1 MVGNRPKKVFLERG
15 QPYCKRI
22 RRDNC
27 AVQAM
32 TLPKI
37 SNYNM
42 RSLIPKIGNFSL
54 DMKERSVDIS
64 FLTEVWEKLEN
75 RKHQFKLEELL
86 EMEGV
91 QYISTPR
98 PGAKRGGGAA
108 IAVRLES
115 FSITKLNISIPKG
128 LEVVWGILK
137 PRVISEKMTKIISCC
152 FYSPPKSRKRSSLV
166 DHITQTLQQLL
177 SLHPNAGIVISGDRN
192 SLDIPTLL
200 NIDPSLR
207 QLVKKVTRGLRVLDI
222 ILSNLGKFYDEP
234 IIVQPILPDN
244 PNKGVPSDHSG
255 VVATPHTDPDKPHLR
270 TKIVRTIRPL
280 PESLIS
286 TFGNKLE
293 KQDWAKLE
301 KCHTSTLMVEEL
313 QNILHNL
320 VSSTFPE
327 KNNYYLPR

>member
-75 RKHQFKLEELL
+75 KKHQFKLEELL

-128 LEVVWGILK
+128 LEVVWGMLK
-137 PRVISEKMTKIISCC
+137 PLVEK
-152 FYSPPKSRKRSSLV
+152 
-166 DHITQTLQQLL
+166 LL
-177 SLHPNAGIVISGDRN
+177 R
-192 SLDIPTLL
+192 
-200 NIDPSLR
+200 
-207 QLVKKVTRGLRVLDI
+207 
-222 ILSNLGKFYDEP
+222 
-234 IIVQPILPDN
+234 
-244 PNKGVPSDHSG
+244 
-255 VVATPHTDPDKPHLR
+255 
-270 TKIVRTIRPL
+270 
-280 PESLIS
+280 
-286 TFGNKLE
+286 
-293 KQDWAKLE
+293 
-301 KCHTSTLMVEEL
+301 
-313 QNILHNL
+313 
-320 VSSTFPE
+320 
-327 KNNYYLPR
+327 